1 MLKQKIIIVNF
12 MAFNV
17 RCREV
22 YYGITVVEAKRR
34 LSTIC
39 ESHEI
44 IELNEYDTTL
54 IHTEGKGEKALF
66 VGTEVCANIPE
77 HPLKK

>member
-1 MLKQKIIIVNF
+1 

-22 YYGITVVEAKRR
+22 YYGITVAEAKQK
-34 LSTIC
+34 LNTIC
-39 ESHEI
+39 ESHEV

-54 IHTEGKGEKALF
+54 IHTEGKGGGALF
-66 VGTEVCANIPE
+66 VDTEACANIPE